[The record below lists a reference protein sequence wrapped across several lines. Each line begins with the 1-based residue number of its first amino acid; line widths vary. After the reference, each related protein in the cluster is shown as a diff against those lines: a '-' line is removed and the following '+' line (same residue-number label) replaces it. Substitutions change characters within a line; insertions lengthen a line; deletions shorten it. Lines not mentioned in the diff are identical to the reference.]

1 MEPQKHLVDYV
12 WMTPPGG
19 GDPAKVSIDNIA
31 TNMWQ
36 GWKQVAAPP
45 AEPKKK
51 GE

>member
-1 MEPQKHLVDYV
+1 MESQKHLVDYV
-12 WMTPPGG
+12 WMIPPGG
-19 GDPAKVSIDNIA
+19 AGAPVKVPIEETA

-36 GWKQVAAPP
+36 GWTQCAPP

>member
-19 GDPAKVSIDNIA
+19 GVLQQKYPIEEIA

-36 GWKQVAAPP
+36 GWTQCAPP